1 MLLEVMFNGRASMDL
16 SIIIV
21 NWNTKKL
28 LVECLDSIFATTQ
41 NIDFEIWVVDN
52 HSTDGSPEMIR
63 EDFSEINLIENE
75 KNIGFAKANNQ
86 AYQKC
91 RGKYILLLN
100 PDTVVENDAIERL
113 FHFLNHTPEAGMVG
127 ARLLNPDKTLQS
139 SAFPVPTLSKEFWRL
154 FHLDYF
160 VPFASYSMEKWDLD
174 SVREV
179 DTLLGAC
186 ILIRR
191 EALDRFSLFDE
202 EYFIYSEEVDLC
214 TRLKKEGWK
223 LYWLP
228 SAVVIHYGA
237 QSTQQVAEEMF
248 LKLYAGKIHY
258 FRKHHSKI
266 SVLVYKLIL
275 LLATISRLVLTP
287 FAFIEEPVKRDE
299 HLVLSNNYRRLL
311 WSLPNL

>member
-1 MLLEVMFNGRASMDL
+1 MDL

-21 NWNTKKL
+21 NWNTRKL
-28 LVECLDSIFATTQ
+28 LLECLNSIYASSL
-41 NIDFEIWVVDN
+41 NIEFEIWVVDN
-52 HSTDGSPEMIR
+52 YSADDSPAEIR
-63 EDFSEINLIENE
+63 ENFPEIYLIENE
-75 KNIGFAKANNQ
+75 KNIGFARANNL

-100 PDTVVENDAIERL
+100 PDTVVENDAIEQLVR
-113 FHFLNHTPEAGMVG
+113 FLDQTPDAGMVG
-127 ARLLNPDKTLQS
+127 ARLLNPDKTLQI

-160 VPFASYSMEKWDLD
+160 VPYANYPMEKWDMD
-174 SVREV
+174 SAREV

-191 EALDRFSLFDE
+191 EALDLFGLFDE
-202 EYFIYSEEVDLC
+202 EFFIYSEEVDLC
-214 TRLKKEGWK
+214 TRLKKVGWK

-228 SAVVIHYGA
+228 SAVVVHYRA

-248 LKLYAGKIHY
+248 LKLYAGKILY

-266 SVLVYKLIL
+266 EVLIYKLIL
-275 LLATISRLVLTP
+275 FFATISRLILTP

>member
-1 MLLEVMFNGRASMDL
+1 LEDIFSGGAGMDL

-28 LVECLDSIFATTQ
+28 LVECLDSIFATTL
-41 NIDFEIWVVDN
+41 NVDFEIWVVDN

-63 EDFSEINLIENE
+63 EDFSEINLIDNE

-86 AYQKC
+86 AFQKC

-100 PDTVVENDAIERL
+100 PDTVLENDAIEQL
-113 FHFLNHTPEAGMVG
+113 VNFLNQTTDAGMVG
-127 ARLLNPDKTLQS
+127 ARLLNPDKTLQT

-154 FHLDYF
+154 FHLDYL
-160 VPFASYSMEKWDLD
+160 VPFANYPMETWDLE
-174 SVREV
+174 SAREV

-186 ILIRR
+186 MLIRR
-191 EALDRFSLFDE
+191 EALNQFGLFDE

-214 TRLKKEGWK
+214 TRLRNDGWQ

-228 SAVVIHYGA
+228 SAVVVHYGA

-248 LKLYAGKIHY
+248 LRLYAGKILY

-266 SVLVYKLIL
+266 EVIIYKLIL
-275 LLATISRLVLTP
+275 LLATMFRLILTP
-287 FAFIEEPVKRDE
+287 FAFLEEPVKRDA